1 MLTEIFPY
9 LCSVRTKESGIM
21 TNFKIRTFGRTE
33 LAQLYCPELCP
44 QAAFRKLNQWIDL
57 YPNLREELL
66 ALGLSPKS
74 RTYTPAQVGLIV
86 GALGEPG
93 EN

>member
-1 MLTEIFPY
+1 MYIKP
-9 LCSVRTKESGIM
+9 SAA
-21 TNFKIRTFGRTE
+21 IRQNYNDI
-33 LAQLYCPELCP
+33 AELCKTTGEP
-44 QAAFRKLNQWIDL
+44 VYLTKNGEGDLVVMDIEAFTHREKMLK
-57 YPNLREELL
+57 LREELL